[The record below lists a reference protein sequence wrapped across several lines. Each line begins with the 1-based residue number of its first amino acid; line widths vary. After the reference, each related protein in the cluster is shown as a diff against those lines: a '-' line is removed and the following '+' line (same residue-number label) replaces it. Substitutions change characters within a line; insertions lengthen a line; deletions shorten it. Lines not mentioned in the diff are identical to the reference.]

1 MRIAEEEN
9 KRIIKEIETR
19 RVFYDQILNNGK
31 GECGLSGQDVLKI
44 PREEL
49 YNEIWALSVSKVA
62 KKYNL
67 SYAKLKRSCIDANI
81 PTPSNS
87 YWTNLQMGNPVT
99 KIPLPLSDIKVVIL
113 QKSKSVSSKI
123 LIPIEET
130 FSKQNFKEI
139 FINSLSFLKLEEK
152 SSVLDAL
159 SSLGINKEDKLH
171 PKIIQHD
178 RKIKSWKQT
187 HPLDPNA
194 SRKRDAY
201 YRPPVGEPFLYRDV
215 SELSLTRVYKILNA
229 LFKCIESLG
238 GSVNEDLTF
247 TIRNEIVRYK
257 ITEAEEKIPHVLTKE
272 EQKAM
277 EQYER
282 ERLTRTYAFKPNIR
296 KWDYVFNGKLRFS
309 VLDNKHYRD
318 GENTHIEQRLPEILV
333 DLYEE
338 SENVKIQR
346 EAREATARK
355 VEEERKAKERRQEIY
370 NKEVERVITLE
381 NEAEDYALACKI
393 RAYVSAVEAKKN
405 FDENTQEWVEW
416 AKQKADWYDPLI
428 AKEDELLGRR
438 DHKLDKEQKQLKKR
452 HSYFW

>member
-31 GECGLSGQDVLKI
+31 GECELNDQDVLKI
-44 PREEL
+44 SREQL
-49 YNEIWALSVSKVA
+49 YNEIWELSVSKVA

-67 SYAKLKRSCIDANI
+67 SYAKLKQACIDANI

-123 LIPIEET
+123 LIPIEE
-130 FSKQNFKEI
+130 I
-139 FINSLSFLKLEEK
+139 FIDSLLFLKLEEK

-171 PKIIQHD
+171 PRIIQHD

-201 YRPPVGEPFLYRDV
+201 YRLPEGEPFLYRDV

-282 ERLTRTYAFKPNIR
+282 EKLTRTYAYKPNIR
-296 KWDYVFNGKLRFS
+296 KWDYVFSGKLRFS

-318 GENTHIEQRLPEILV
+318 GENTLIEQRLPEILV

-346 EAREATARK
+346 MAREAAARK
-355 VEEERKAKERRQEIY
+355 AEEERKAKERRQEIY
-370 NKEVERVITLE
+370 NEEV
-381 NEAEDYALACKI
+381 
-393 RAYVSAVEAKKN
+393 
-405 FDENTQEWVEW
+405 
-416 AKQKADWYDPLI
+416 
-428 AKEDELLGRR
+428 
-438 DHKLDKEQKQLKKR
+438 
-452 HSYFW
+452 